1 MAKQDLYGD
10 LTGLM
15 VLGVKVFPDNPGL
28 RVYDCI
34 QTGKNGTLHFHLT
47 TPVQVIDD
55 EEDEITFT
63 PILDHERDRVIISLL
78 PDYLTEEITFS
89 RVNATRFYLKLLGV
103 IMKTDA
109 TGVGGRVGEEVVLAT
124 GGEGGEGGGGGEG
137 AE

>member
-1 MAKQDLYGD
+1 MAKEDIYGD
-10 LTGLM
+10 LTGLT
-15 VLGVKVFPDNPGL
+15 VLGVKVFPDSPNL

-47 TPVQVIDD
+47 APAQVNDE

-63 PILDHERDRVIISLL
+63 PLLDHERDRVIISLL

-109 TGVGGRVGEEVVLAT
+109 GGTVGEAAVLET
-124 GGEGGEGGGGGEG
+124 GEEGGGSGDV
-137 AE
+137 AEVE